1 MTHYGTTVATV
12 SEPKPGSS
20 KAGEAKTCLTCI
32 CTPSKAFEKRTR
44 QRKAHKA
51 EVLTSSP
58 DKKQLLDKKKS
69 VEKKRKKKRRVGRL
83 QAQFPFIMKNGLA

>member
-12 SEPKPGSS
+12 SESKPGSS
-20 KAGEAKTCLTCI
+20 KGEEATPCLTCI
-32 CTPSKAFEKRTR
+32 YTPSKAFEKRTR

-69 VEKKRKKKRRVGRL
+69 LEKRKREELEDFKPNFL
-83 QAQFPFIMKNGLA
+83 L